1 MTANE
6 IIFHHY
12 PASPFSEKVRVA
24 FGIKKLA
31 WRSVEIPNM
40 MPKPDLMP
48 LTGGYRKTPVMQIGA
63 DIFCDTQ
70 IILRELERR
79 FPEPSLFPYGRG
91 LPYALAFWSDRL
103 FFMPSVG
110 VVFAEVGDMV
120 PEAFKQDRAKMSG
133 GTFSTDALKAAAPF
147 ARDQWR
153 AHAAFV
159 DEHLSSGR
167 PFLQGD
173 NPTANDIHVYMNFWW
188 IRQAIP
194 HVAETLLKE
203 FRLVRA
209 WTERVAAIGHGKPA
223 PMDSKEALAIARA
236 AAAEAQPSTDPFDP
250 RGLKAGDK
258 VTVAADDYGRDPVAG
273 EIVFSNAHEIAIRR
287 HDDAVGEVVVHFPR
301 AGFTVVPAGH

>member
-1 MTANE
+1 MSD
-6 IIFHHY
+6 IILHHY
-12 PASPFSEKVRVA
+12 PPSPFSEKIRVA
-24 FGIKKLA
+24 FGIKKLV

-70 IILRELERR
+70 IILRELDRR
-79 FPEPSLFPYGRG
+79 FPSPSLFPYGRG

-110 VVFAEVGDMV
+110 VVFAEVGHMV
-120 PEAFKQDRAKMSG
+120 PEAFKEDRAKMSG

-159 DEHLSSGR
+159 EEHLTSGR
-167 PFLQGD
+167 PYLQGD
-173 NPTANDIHVYMNFWW
+173 NPTANDVHVYMNFWW
-188 IRQAIP
+188 IKQAIP
-194 HVAETLLKE
+194 NVAETLLKE

-209 WTERVAAIGHGKPA
+209 WIERVAAIGHGKPTA
-223 PMDSKEALAIARA
+223 MDSQEALAVAKA
-236 AAAEAQPSTDPFDP
+236 AMSEAVVAVDEFDP
-250 RGLKAGDK
+250 RGLKPGDR

-273 EIVFSNAHEIAIRR
+273 AIVFSNAYEIAIRR
-287 HDDAVGEVVVHFPR
+287 HDDQAGEVVVHFPR

>member
-1 MTANE
+1 MSD
-6 IIFHHY
+6 IILHHY
-12 PASPFSEKVRVA
+12 PTSPFSEKIRVA

-79 FPEPSLFPYGRG
+79 YPSPSFFPYGRG

-110 VVFAEVGDMV
+110 VVFAEVGHMV
-120 PEAFKQDRAKMSG
+120 PEAFKEDRAKMSG

-159 DEHLSSGR
+159 DEHLTSGR
-167 PFLQGD
+167 AYLQGD
-173 NPTANDIHVYMNFWW
+173 SPTANDVHVYMNFWW
-188 IRQAIP
+188 IKQAIP
-194 HVAETLLKE
+194 HVAESLLKE

-209 WTERVAAIGHGKPA
+209 WIERVAAIGHGKPTA
-223 PMDSKEALAIARA
+223 MDSQEALAIAKA
-236 AAAEAQPSTDPFDP
+236 AMPEAKEAADEFDP
-250 RGLKAGDK
+250 RGLKLGDR

-287 HDDAVGEVVVHFPR
+287 HDDQAGEVVVHFPR
-301 AGFTVVPAGH
+301 AGFTVIPAGH